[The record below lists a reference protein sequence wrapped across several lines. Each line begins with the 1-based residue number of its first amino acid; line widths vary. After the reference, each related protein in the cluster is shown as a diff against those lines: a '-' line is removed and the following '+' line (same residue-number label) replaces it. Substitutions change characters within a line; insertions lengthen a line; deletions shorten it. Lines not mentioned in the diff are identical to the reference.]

1 MSRAVTLSVVRGTP
15 RWGQRGMQA
24 IYDFNEAAIVYM
36 MPEQV
41 EVNDDELKK
50 DWRLRIMVAI
60 VEMIQNGPSSFIP
73 LIAPFEQTSANGPI
87 LVPQLSDVLSAKK
100 EDLPLFYL
108 IHPMSQ

>member
-1 MSRAVTLSVVRGTP
+1 MARAVTLSVVRGTP

-100 EDLPLFYL
+100 
-108 IHPMSQ
+108 